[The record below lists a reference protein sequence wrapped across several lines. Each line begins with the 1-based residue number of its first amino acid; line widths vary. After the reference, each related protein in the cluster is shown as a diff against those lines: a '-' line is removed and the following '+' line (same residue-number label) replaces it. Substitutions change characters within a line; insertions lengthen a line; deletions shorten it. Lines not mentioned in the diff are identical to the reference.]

1 MTTTRRRIAV
11 GGFQHETNTFAPRKA
26 GYEVF
31 ATAGG
36 WPALTGGAALFEAVA
51 GINIP
56 IAGFIE
62 TAQALGHEIVPLTW
76 AAAEPSSYVTED
88 AFERIAGQIV
98 SALEA
103 AGPLDAAYL
112 DLHGAMVSEHCQD
125 GEGETLRRVRAVI
138 GPDLPLVAS
147 LDLHANITPDMVALA
162 DALLV
167 YRTYPHIDM
176 AETGSRAARHLDAL
190 LKGSQARCKAYRQL
204 PFLIDLTAGCTLHDP
219 AKGVYAQVAALE
231 TGAVAS
237 VSFACGFGPADIRH
251 CGPSLVAYAESQEA
265 AETAADALL
274 DYAVQREADFATE
287 VWSPEKAVA
296 HAMARAQGATR
307 PVVLADTQDNPGA
320 GAESDTVGLLAAL
333 VEQRAED
340 AVLAI
345 LFDKEAAAAAH
356 AAGVGAEIALDLGAK
371 SGLPGHSPYRATY
384 RVAAL
389 GDGRFTGTGAFYRG
403 ARMQLGPMALL
414 QVGGVGIVV
423 SSRKLQA
430 ADQAIFRHLGVE
442 PTEQKILA
450 LKSSVH
456 FRADFQPIAEEVL
469 VVAAPGPNPVDHRT
483 LPYRNLRPGLRLMPL
498 GPEFTPPDGEP
509 ALADS
514 AR

>member
-1 MTTTRRRIAV
+1 MTKTRRRIAV
-11 GGFQHETNTFAPRKA
+11 GGFQHETNTFAPRKV

-36 WPALTGGAALFEAVA
+36 WPALTSGSAMFETVA

-56 IAGFIE
+56 IAGFIDE
-62 TAQALGHEIVPLTW
+62 AQALGHEILPLTW
-76 AAAEPSSYVTED
+76 AAAEPASYVTED
-88 AFERIAGQIV
+88 AFERITNRIV
-98 SALEA
+98 AELEA
-103 AGPLDAAYL
+103 AGPFDAVYL

-138 GPDLPLVAS
+138 GPNLPLVAS
-147 LDLHANITPDMVALA
+147 LDLHANITPQMVELA

-176 AETGSRAARHLDAL
+176 AATGGRAARHLDAL
-190 LKGSQARCKAYRQL
+190 LAGSMARCKAFRQL
-204 PFLIDLTAGCTLHDP
+204 PFLIHLTAGCTLHDP
-219 AKGVYAQVAALE
+219 AKSVYEQVAALE
-231 TGAVAS
+231 TGAVAR
-237 VSFACGFGPADIRH
+237 VSFACGFGPADIWH
-251 CGPSLVAYAESQEA
+251 CGPSLVTYAESQAA
-265 AETAADALL
+265 AEDAADRLF
-274 DYAVQREADFATE
+274 DYVVRHEGEFATE
-287 VWSPEKAVA
+287 VWSPAEAVA
-296 HAMARAQGATR
+296 HAIARADGTTK
-307 PVVLADTQDNPGA
+307 PFVLADTQDNPGA
-320 GAESDTVGLLAAL
+320 GGESDTVGLLAEL
-333 VEQRAED
+333 IEQRAED
-340 AVLAI
+340 AMLAI

-356 AAGVGAEIALDLGAK
+356 AAGVGAEIALDLGGK

-389 GDGRFTGTGAFYRG
+389 GDGRFTGTGPFYHG

-414 QVGGVGIVV
+414 QIGGVGIVV
-423 SSRKLQA
+423 ASRKLQA

-442 PTEQKILA
+442 PTAQKILA

-456 FRADFQPIAEEVL
+456 FRADFQPIAEQVL
-469 VVAAPGPNPVDHRT
+469 VVAAPGPNPVDHRA

-498 GPEFTPPDGEP
+498 GPEFTPPGGQP

-514 AR
+514 AD